1 MIMKAHMKKVF
12 EDPEDMKLMLE
23 SELKRNYK

>member
-1 MIMKAHMKKVF
+1 MITKAHMKKVF
-12 EDPEDMKLMLE
+12 EDPKDVKLKLE